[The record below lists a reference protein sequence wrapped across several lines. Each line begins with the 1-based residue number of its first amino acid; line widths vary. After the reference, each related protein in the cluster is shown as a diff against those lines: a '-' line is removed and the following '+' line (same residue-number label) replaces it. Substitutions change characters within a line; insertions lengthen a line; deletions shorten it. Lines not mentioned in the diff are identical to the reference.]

1 MDEAVGFY
9 SVNDQIRIF
18 LGAGKENF
26 TQKGVGPDVFA
37 EYSPDEDEG
46 AKLLGAAGAVTLVKR
61 QVNGFTLNLTF
72 LPTATG
78 VAAMNAFRALGTAFP
93 VNIVTGEGAD
103 AERLQGRGIVQ
114 NTGSVSISVGGT
126 PRTIVVAVA
135 ATTYVMGPLGVR
147 FED

>member
-1 MDEAVGFY
+1 MAENVGFY
-9 SVNDQIRIF
+9 SVNDSIRIF
-18 LGAGKENF
+18 LGPDKENF
-26 TQKGVGPDVFA
+26 VQKGVGPDVFA
-37 EYSPDEDEG
+37 SYSPDEDEG
-46 AKLLGAAGAVTLVKR
+46 SKLLGAAGAVTLVKR

-72 LPTATG
+72 LPTASG
-78 VAAMNAFRALGTAFP
+78 VSAMNAFRQLGTAFP
-93 VNIVTGEGAD
+93 VNIVTGEGAL

-114 NTGSVSISVGGT
+114 NTGEVSFSVGGS